1 MNVYDQAHGLAEAI
15 RESGE
20 FQEYDR
26 LKNQLDQN
34 PELAQ
39 RIHEIEAKQL
49 EQQTK
54 QMMGQ
59 TPDAEQMAALAHL
72 TQLVMQ
78 EPLAAQYLQAAMRF
92 SLMMNDVTQIIGDA
106 IGLKTSLPPTNN

>member
-1 MNVYDQAHGLAEAI
+1 MNIYDSAHSLAEAI
-15 RESGE
+15 RASGE

-26 LKNQLDQN
+26 LKKQVDQN
-34 PELAQ
+34 PELAR
-39 RIHEIEAKQL
+39 RIHDIEAKQI

-59 TPDAEQMAALAHL
+59 APDQEQIASLAHL
-72 TQLVMQ
+72 TQLIMQ